1 MSDEGRHG
9 QLKSV
14 AVPAGFH
21 LLLPAFLDLPV
32 TYGPVD
38 EPAQITQFKFPCRAV
53 ALTFSGAVLRRPAFL
68 FSPSLGGMNSCD
80 NKQELP
86 LNVGGHFSPSLL
98 KALYGL
104 ERCTKK
110 LGRLNLCL
118 TQIFPNFGK
127 LDFVHSGAS
136 FPFHEAA
143 FKLESLIPR

>member
-9 QLKSV
+9 QFKSV

-38 EPAQITQFKFPCRAV
+38 EPAQIAQFKFPCRAF
-53 ALTFSGAVLRRPAFL
+53 ALTLLGAVLRRPAFL
-68 FSPSLGGMNSCD
+68 FSPSLDGMNSCD
-80 NKQELP
+80 DKQELP
-86 LNVGGHFSPSLL
+86 LNVSRHSSPPLL
-98 KALYGL
+98 KTLNGFEGCA
-104 ERCTKK
+104 KK

-118 TQIFPNFGK
+118 AQISPNFRK
-127 LDFVHSGAS
+127 LDFVHPGAS

-143 FKLESLIPR
+143 LKLESSISR